1 MDNVKLLI
9 QRLPVPKTEQES
21 YDNFIALYKCFSPSE
36 WLKTDIL
43 FEISNYIARNR
54 SELVDL
60 GTRLNV
66 QVNLYL
72 RSIVNYH
79 DNHDQIMDDI
89 GCFALTE
96 SGAGVLSG
104 LIVDVKFEERDDS
117 YVLNSGTIS
126 KKWISQGMLAT
137 KGLVVASDVVN
148 HRDCRIFLVDMCAEG
163 ITRERMTNIPVS
175 KILDL
180 AEIRYHNVVLP
191 KSSVLSK
198 TIPLSRKELLMG
210 IFYGRLCLA
219 EVVMNSISE
228 FVTMVY
234 TKIRNIDK
242 FAKLG
247 HLDYIAKL
255 DTELTEYCKRMEKRR
270 DSLLESKDV
279 MRINCYKVY
288 CVETAITIYNKIHM
302 MFGTHAFGFG
312 LDYQTLILNKVA
324 EGDTSVLKLA
334 CIKQHIDNVGIVRGL
349 SCRHWSGVLYNP
361 VKYMMANRDT
371 VFNELV
377 GTYIDLFNCEL

>member
-1 MDNVKLLI
+1 MENVKLLI
-9 QRLPVPKTEQES
+9 KRLPNPKNEQES
-21 YDNFIALYKCFSPSE
+21 YDNFIALYNCFTPE
-36 WLKTDIL
+36 QWLETDTL
-43 FEISNYIARNR
+43 FEMLNYIARNR
-54 SELVDL
+54 SEFVDL

-72 RSIVNYH
+72 RSIMNYH
-79 DNHDQIMDDI
+79 ENPSQMLNDI

-96 SGAGVLSG
+96 SSAGVLSG
-104 LIVDVKFEERDDS
+104 LVVDVKFEERSDS
-117 YVLNSGTIS
+117 YILNSGDVS
-126 KKWISQGMLAT
+126 KKWISQGMLAN
-137 KGLVVASDVVN
+137 KGLVFASDVVN
-148 HRDCRIFLVDMCAEG
+148 HRDCRIFLVDMCAPG
-163 ITRERMTNIPVS
+163 ITRNRMTNIPVS
-175 KILDL
+175 SILDL

-191 KSSVLSK
+191 KSAVLSK
-198 TIPLSRKELLMG
+198 TVPLSRKELLMG

-234 TKIRNIDK
+234 TKIRTIGK
-242 FAKLG
+242 FDKLG
-247 HLDYIAKL
+247 YLDYIAKL
-255 DTELTEYCKRMEKRR
+255 DTALTEYCQQMAKRR
-270 DSLLESKDV
+270 NSLLETKDV

-288 CVETAITIYNKIHM
+288 CVETAIYIYNKIHM

-349 SCRHWSGVLYNP
+349 SCRHWANVLYDP
-361 VKYMMANRDT
+361 VKYVMMNRDMF
-371 VFNELV
+371 FNELV
-377 GTYIDLFNCEL
+377 GTQIDLLSCDL

>member
-9 QRLPVPKTEQES
+9 KRLPFPKNEQES
-21 YDNFIALYKCFSPSE
+21 YDNFISLYNCFTPE
-36 WLKTDIL
+36 QWLETATL
-43 FEISNYIARNR
+43 FEVSNYIARNR
-54 SELVDL
+54 SELIDL

-72 RSIVNYH
+72 RSILNYH
-79 DNHDQIMDDI
+79 ENPGQMMNNI

-104 LIVDVKFEERDDS
+104 LIVDVKFEEREDS
-117 YVLNSGTIS
+117 YVLNSGDVS
-126 KKWISQGMLAT
+126 KKWISQGMIAT
-137 KGLVVASDVVN
+137 KGLVFASDVVN

-175 KILDL
+175 NILDL

-191 KSSVLSK
+191 KSAVLSK

-242 FAKLG
+242 FVKLG
-247 HLDYIAKL
+247 YLDYIAKL
-255 DTELTEYCKRMEKRR
+255 DTALTEYCQQMSKRR
-270 DSLLESKDV
+270 DSLLEAKDV

-349 SCRHWSGVLYNP
+349 SYRHWANVMYDP
-361 VKYMMANRDT
+361 VKYMMANRDA

-377 GTYIDLFNCEL
+377 GTQIDLLRCDL